1 MTLEQMGFIKETIDD
16 RVLYK
21 RPKLFF
27 DYYEWIA
34 FNISYKE
41 IDISESIDT
50 IDMMLLE
57 AIYNKAKELFNRWL
71 KNIKKY

>member
-1 MTLEQMGFIKETIDD
+1 MTLEQMGFVKETIDN

-57 AIYNKAKELFNRWL
+57 AIYNKAKELFNR
-71 KNIKKY
+71 

>member
-1 MTLEQMGFIKETIDD
+1 MTLEKLGFIEEKLDD

-34 FNISYKE
+34 FDLSYKE
-41 IDISESIDT
+41 IEISDNINT
-50 IDMMLLE
+50 IDMMLLN
-57 AIYNKAKELFNRWL
+57 AIHTKAKELFDR
-71 KNIKKY
+71 